1 MTGERVQMADYQEI
15 LEAAPFVAK
24 EVLSIFLA
32 CSAVLR
38 PSLLP
43 SYLTRGP
50 HRVTSHVW
58 AEVFGFKQTFR
69 SDQSIVP
76 RGLSWPWNRL
86 ASEQGGPTHILPR
99 HSPLTHHP
107 QMHLDLYEWKI
118 ARYQTDGKELDADAC
133 YALAPKNKTRCAQTT
148 QDLCSPRGASP
159 KRN

>member
-24 EVLSIFLA
+24 EVFSIFLA

-69 SDQSIVP
+69 SDQHSPARVIMAMEQVSERA
-76 RGLSWPWNRL
+76 RGAHAHITAPF
-86 ASEQGGPTHILPR
+86 PTHPPP
-99 HSPLTHHP
+99 S
-107 QMHLDLYEWKI
+107 
-118 ARYQTDGKELDADAC
+118 DASG
-133 YALAPKNKTRCAQTT
+133 LV
-148 QDLCSPRGASP
+148 
-159 KRN
+159 